1 MRLGLANLRC
11 SKRQSGYSVYCCSC
25 LGPPWTVICLART
38 FLYLT
43 LALCTSVQDL
53 DCWKTAALKIIAS
66 LEQSYHQPSSIL
78 ILKTECFSLYISNT
92 QRKKTSKKEKKFVCL
107 STLIGQCLICV
118 DRYVHEDLT
127 FLSSPLC
134 SIRGYLS

>member
-1 MRLGLANLRC
+1 MGWLTLDAPRGSQDILFTAAHALDLLEQC
-11 SKRQSGYSVYCCSC
+11 
-25 LGPPWTVICLART
+25 ICLART

-53 DCWKTAALKIIAS
+53 DCWKIAALKIIAS

-78 ILKTECFSLYISNT
+78 ILNTECFSLYISNT